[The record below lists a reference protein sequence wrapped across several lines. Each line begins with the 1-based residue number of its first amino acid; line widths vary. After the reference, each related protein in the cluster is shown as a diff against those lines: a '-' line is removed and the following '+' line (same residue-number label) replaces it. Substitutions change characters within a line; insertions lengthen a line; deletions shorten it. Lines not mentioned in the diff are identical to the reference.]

1 MRVETGMDAAIAAL
15 QAGNLPLAEQ
25 LCSQARQK
33 NPFDSSVADVL
44 AMVQLKKGDCKAALA
59 TIKNALSIDGSSTLY
74 HTHHGIILRALG
86 RFEDARKAYEEAL
99 ALDPEAPDTLFN
111 LALLCQDTG
120 DLRESLTLCLRVTRL
135 DPSNAAAFNN
145 LGTTHQHLGQFEEA
159 ATAYRTAIALNPG
172 HIGAY
177 CNLAT
182 ALAEGDQI
190 KDSLIVCEE
199 ALEKWPGHSE
209 ILNAQSNAH
218 VKAQNWDA
226 ALAASEASISN
237 APEFAQAHYGKSL
250 ILLTQAR
257 LEQAWPE
264 FEWRIRRP
272 NFWPQRHYGFPIW
285 DGGSLAKKTLLVHW
299 EQGFG
304 DIIQFCR
311 YLPLLK
317 SLDAPPAK
325 LLFDCPDKL
334 IPLFTDWECLDAI
347 ADFGDTPPEVDYFIP
362 LMSLPGRLGTTLE
375 TIPAATPYLV
385 NPLSDH
391 YEVPALERTT
401 LKVGIVW
408 ASDHGASY
416 RRKVCPIAEIANLFD
431 MKHIAFYGLQFG
443 EDARELDA
451 YTASENVHSLAN
463 DLGGFDHTAA
473 IIEQMDVVLSID
485 TYIVH
490 LAGAMNIPAW
500 IMLPYTPDWRWF
512 LDRSDTPW
520 YPGSRLFR
528 QQAPGDWA
536 SVIDTIRPELEILI
550 AQNR

>member
-1 MRVETGMDAAIAAL
+1 MGIEKGMEAAIAAL
-15 QAGNLPLAEQ
+15 QLGNLPLAEQ

-33 NPFDSSVADVL
+33 NPFDATAVDVL
-44 AMVQLKKGDCKAALA
+44 AMVQLKKGDRGAALA
-59 TIKNALSIDGSSTLY
+59 TIKNALSIDGSNTLY
-74 HTHHGIILRALG
+74 HTHHGIILKALG
-86 RFEDARKAYEEAL
+86 RLEDARQAYKEAL
-99 ALDPEAPDTLFN
+99 AHDPEAPDTLFN

-120 DLRESLTLCLRVTRL
+120 DLGESLALGLRVTEL
-135 DPSNAAAFNN
+135 DPSNSAAFNN

-159 ATAYRTAIALNPG
+159 AIAYRTAINLNPE

-177 CNLAT
+177 CNLAA

-190 KDSLIVCEE
+190 NHSLTVCAE
-199 ALEKWPGHSE
+199 ALEKWPGHPE

-218 VKAQNWDA
+218 VKAQNWNA
-226 ALAASEASISN
+226 ALVASEESISN

-250 ILLTQAR
+250 ILLTQAK
-257 LEQAWPE
+257 LERAWPE
-264 FEWRIRRP
+264 FEWRVRRP
-272 NFWPQRHYGFPIW
+272 NFWPQRQYDSPIW
-285 DGGSLAKKTLLVHW
+285 DGGSLAEKTLLVHW

-304 DIIQFCR
+304 DILQFCR
-311 YLPLLK
+311 YLPLIK
-317 SLDAPPAK
+317 NMDAPPAR
-325 LLFDCPDKL
+325 LVFDCPNKL
-334 IPLFTDWECLDAI
+334 IPLFTDWDCLDAI
-347 ADFGDTPPEVDYFIP
+347 ADFGDDPPEVDYFIP

-391 YEVPALERTT
+391 VEVPPLARTR

-416 RRKVCPIAEIANLFD
+416 RRKVCPIAEIANLFN
-431 MKHIAFYGLQFG
+431 MKDIAFYGLQFG

-451 YTASENVHSLAN
+451 YTESENVHSLAN

-473 IIEQMDVVLSID
+473 IIEQMDLILSID

-490 LAGAMNIPAW
+490 LAGAMDIPTW

-536 SVIDTIRPELEILI
+536 SVIATIRPELEVLM
-550 AQNR
+550 AQHK